1 MSENDSGYLRRALE
15 LMQPAFLG
23 GFTFPQWLRLLHKNR
38 WKIDAKYLPRAV
50 IATCGTIATSLLKP
64 FEPSA
69 ELDEYCEKLWQ
80 RPIFIL
86 GPGRSGTT
94 HLFHLLASDPRLC
107 FPTRLDCDNPHTFL
121 ILRRL
126 GLHRLLGMIPAKKRY
141 MDNVQTG
148 WLSPSEDSVALAIL
162 TASGHRLRHVFPK
175 TCGSGASA
183 HHPWCHGDGPD
194 PQFEEALTLFSRK
207 LVFLHKRRPVFKS
220 PSHTRAIPQICKVFP
235 EAKFV
240 TILRDPFSQFSSVVG
255 FQQSKTM
262 QWSTLQ
268 KPSEFS
274 DEMRL
279 GMVAS
284 TLQRYLD
291 TRSAIPEENLIEI
304 KYNELVSDQVGTLK
318 KIYSMLRL
326 DLPPHLGQPPSVNY
340 ERNKHPALT
349 PELKARVR
357 EVYQPFVAAGLFDS
371 SDLS

>member
-1 MSENDSGYLRRALE
+1 
-15 LMQPAFLG
+15 
-23 GFTFPQWLRLLHKNR
+23 
-38 WKIDAKYLPRAV
+38 
-50 IATCGTIATSLLKP
+50 
-64 FEPSA
+64 
-69 ELDEYCEKLWQ
+69 
-80 RPIFIL
+80 
-86 GPGRSGTT
+86 
-94 HLFHLLASDPRLC
+94 
-107 FPTRLDCDNPHTFL
+107 
-121 ILRRL
+121 
-126 GLHRLLGMIPAKKRY
+126 
-141 MDNVQTG
+141 
-148 WLSPSEDSVALAIL
+148 
-162 TASGHRLRHVFPK
+162 
-175 TCGSGASA
+175 
-183 HHPWCHGDGPD
+183 
-194 PQFEEALTLFSRK
+194 
-207 LVFLHKRRPVFKS
+207 
-220 PSHTRAIPQICKVFP
+220 
-235 EAKFV
+235 
-240 TILRDPFSQFSSVVG
+240 
-255 FQQSKTM
+255 M